1 MESRGLKIAGG
12 VIEIVA
18 GAFWL
23 LVSLLI
29 NNIGNAIFGKSLEI
43 IQIIMPMLFIY
54 FGIMV
59 IAIVHT
65 SKKNKLESFSTQ
77 DNSCTL

>member
-29 NNIGNAIFGKSLEI
+29 NNIGNVIFGKSLEI
-43 IQIIMPMLFIY
+43 VQIIMPMLFI
-54 FGIMV
+54 
-59 IAIVHT
+59 
-65 SKKNKLESFSTQ
+65 LE
-77 DNSCTL
+77 